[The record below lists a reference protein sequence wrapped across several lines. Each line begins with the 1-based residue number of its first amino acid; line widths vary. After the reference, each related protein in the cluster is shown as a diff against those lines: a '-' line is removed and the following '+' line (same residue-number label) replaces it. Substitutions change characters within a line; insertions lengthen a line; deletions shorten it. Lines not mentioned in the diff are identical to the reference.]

1 MDTKQFMEH
10 QIIMSDDLTEKEKF
24 DAINTLSEFSVDL
37 AQFILFESVDE
48 DDDSFI
54 GLCEAAGDDDVA
66 AYYKHRNK
74 LKKMT
79 GQTPVDVTGKKID
92 VKAALAKKK
101 KAADSLKAGVKTT
114 AKPGW
119 GAKIAAKLK
128 TAKLALMK
136 KAAASPK
143 LMKAAKVA
151 AKALN

>member
-79 GQTPVDVTGKKID
+79 GQTPVDVT
-92 VKAALAKKK
+92 
-101 KAADSLKAGVKTT
+101 
-114 AKPGW
+114 
-119 GAKIAAKLK
+119 
-128 TAKLALMK
+128 
-136 KAAASPK
+136 
-143 LMKAAKVA
+143 
-151 AKALN
+151 

>member
-10 QIIMSDDLTEKEKF
+10 QIIISDDLTEKEKYA
-24 DAINTLSEFSVDL
+24 AIHTLSEFSVDL

-48 DDDSFI
+48 NDNSIYF
-54 GLCEAAGDDDVA
+54 LLEAAGDDDVA

-101 KAADSLKAGVKTT
+101 KADALKAGTKTK
-114 AKPGW
+114 AKGW
-119 GAKIAAKLK
+119 GAKIAAKVK
-128 TAKLALMK
+128 AAKLALLK

-143 LMKAAKVA
+143 VMKAAKLA
-151 AKALN
+151 SKAL